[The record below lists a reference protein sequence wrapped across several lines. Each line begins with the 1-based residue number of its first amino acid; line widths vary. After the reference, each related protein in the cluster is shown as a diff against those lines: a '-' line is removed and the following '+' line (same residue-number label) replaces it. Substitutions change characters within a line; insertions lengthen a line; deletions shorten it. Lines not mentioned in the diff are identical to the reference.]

1 MRIGLEDKTKLEILL
16 SFMGIDTVFEV
27 GSNPI
32 LSAILKISGLCL
44 IFSSNSEGMR
54 TRI

>member
-27 GSNPI
+27 GSNPMHT
-32 LSAILKISGLCL
+32 AIQNTKHAQFLFTLVDSVSG
-44 IFSSNSEGMR
+44 F
-54 TRI
+54 